1 MGILIG
7 DSITFTNG
15 LSASNCY
22 CSFYNNTIHI
32 EKNESSNYN
41 NTINIEKNESSN
53 YNISGSACIWV
64 SKNFREQNSPIL
76 DRVNIGVT
84 ITSSQLD
91 TNVYTHLYNSLKSM
105 YTNATDDL

>member
-22 CSFYNNTIHI
+22 CSF
-32 EKNESSNYN
+32 YN

-64 SKNFREQNSPIL
+64 SKNFRDQNSPIL